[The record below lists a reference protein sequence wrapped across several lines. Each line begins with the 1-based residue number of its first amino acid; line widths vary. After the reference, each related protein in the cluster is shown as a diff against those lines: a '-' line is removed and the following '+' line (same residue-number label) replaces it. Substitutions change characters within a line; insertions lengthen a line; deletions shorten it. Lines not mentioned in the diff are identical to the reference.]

1 MALYAAY
8 GSNMDPAQMLR
19 RCPSSPHTGTGWIRG
34 WRLTFGAEEYGWEG
48 ALATIVPD
56 GSPEQLHPGVRS
68 AVPDLEKAVLSGE
81 LTPALAA
88 QQILQTFLAAP
99 EDAPA
104 ISP

>member
-1 MALYAAY
+1 
-8 GSNMDPAQMLR
+8 
-19 RCPSSPHTGTGWIRG
+19 
-34 WRLTFGAEEYGWEG
+34 
-48 ALATIVPD
+48 
-56 GSPEQLHPGVRS
+56 VRS